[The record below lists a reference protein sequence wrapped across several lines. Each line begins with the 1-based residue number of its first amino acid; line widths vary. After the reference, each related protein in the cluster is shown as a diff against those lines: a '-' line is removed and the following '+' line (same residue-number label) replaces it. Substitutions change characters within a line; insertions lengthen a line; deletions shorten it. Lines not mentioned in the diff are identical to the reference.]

1 VFVSVATVTAPQ
13 LRLGDIFGISFK
25 ILSRN
30 AAAFGVLA
38 LIFSLP
44 WEIYWD
50 YVTYFG
56 DVDSTD
62 ALSSLAEAGEGMALT
77 VVETAFTGLATG
89 AIAYGTFRDL
99 SGEPAGF
106 LICVRRGL
114 ALVAPVIAVV
124 LLSSLLTLAGSLA
137 IVIPGLIIYTVLW
150 LVVPVTVVERP
161 GIVDSLR
168 RSRALTK
175 GYRWQIFGVI
185 LILGMANGVILGLI
199 EEVIAPSE
207 ATLSTLLPYVFISLA
222 ATAALTAFEA
232 VVTTVTYDR
241 LRTAKEGTATFEIAR
256 IFD

>member
-1 VFVSVATVTAPQ
+1 VSIAIAAGPQ
-13 LRLGDIFGISFK
+13 LRLGDIFGLSFK

-50 YVTYFG
+50 YATYFG
-56 DVDSTD
+56 DVDAT
-62 ALSSLAEAGEGMALT
+62 AIAPLSEAAESMALM
-77 VVETAFTGLATG
+77 VVDTALTSLATG

-106 LICVRRGL
+106 VICVRRGL

-124 LLSSLLTLAGSLA
+124 LLSSLLTFAGSLA
-137 IVIPGLIIYTVLW
+137 IVIPGFIIYTVLW

-161 GIVDSLR
+161 GIVASLR
-168 RSRALTK
+168 RSSMLRK
-175 GYRWQIFGVI
+175 GYRWQVFGMI
-185 LILGMANGVILGLI
+185 LILGMAEGVIVGLI

-207 ATLSTLLPYVFISLA
+207 ATIGSFLPYVSVSVA
-222 ATAALTAFEA
+222 ATSVLTAFEA
-232 VVTTVTYDR
+232 VVTTVTYYR
-241 LRTAKEGTATFEIAR
+241 LRAIKEGTAIFETAR

>member
-1 VFVSVATVTAPQ
+1 MFVSVATVAGPQ

-62 ALSSLAEAGEGMALT
+62 ITPLAEAAQSMAAM
-77 VVETAFTGLATG
+77 VVETALTGLVTG

-114 ALVAPVIAVV
+114 VLVAPVIAVV
-124 LLSSLLTLAGSLA
+124 LLSSLLTFAGSLA
-137 IVIPGLIIYTVLW
+137 ILIPGLIIYTVLW
-150 LVVPVTVVERP
+150 VVVPVTVVERP

-168 RSRALTK
+168 RSSALTK
-175 GYRWQIFGVI
+175 GYRWQIFGMI
-185 LILGMANGVILGLI
+185 LILGMANGGILALI

-207 ATLSTLLPYVFISLA
+207 ATLGNLLPYVFISLA

-232 VVTTVTYDR
+232 VVTTVTYYR

-256 IFD
+256 VFD